1 MSVFL
6 IRHAESEANINGK
19 TLSHASIALS
29 EHGHKQA
36 QALCSKLPEIDHVIV
51 S

>member
-1 MSVFL
+1 MSIFL

-29 EHGHKQA
+29 ENEHKQA
-36 QALCSKLPEIDHVIV
+36 QSFCSKLTPYHGA
-51 S
+51 SL

>member
-1 MSVFL
+1 MSIFL

-29 EHGHKQA
+29 DNRHN
-36 QALCSKLPEIDHVIV
+36 KLKHCIQNCLKLIM
-51 S
+51 